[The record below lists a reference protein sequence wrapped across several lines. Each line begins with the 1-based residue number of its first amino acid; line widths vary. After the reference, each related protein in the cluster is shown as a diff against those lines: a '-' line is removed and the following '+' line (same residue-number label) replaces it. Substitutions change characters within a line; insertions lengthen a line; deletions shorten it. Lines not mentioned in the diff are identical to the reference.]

1 MDEFLVSACVQVLN
15 GFQLGFLYFMF
26 AIGLSLILGV
36 MGVVNLAHGSFYM
49 LGAYL
54 FYAGLQARI
63 PPILSV
69 LAALAAIVALSMAS
83 EKTIFRSLRDRS
95 HLDQVLLTYGLILIA
110 NEVITMVWGPTIR
123 SIDIPDALSG
133 SVSIGFDREY
143 PLYRLLV
150 SVVGIVVGIS
160 VWLLLSFTRIGI
172 QVRAGVFDREMT
184 SALGVDVNLVS
195 LLVFGFGI
203 VLAAFAGIVAAPILS
218 LYPGM
223 GETILIPA
231 IMVVILGG
239 LGSLKGAFV
248 ASILVGMVETIGRV
262 TLPELSNVVIYLVV
276 AAILYLRPEGL
287 FGARISK

>member
-26 AIGLSLILGV
+26 SIGLSLILGV

-54 FYAGLQARI
+54 FYAGLQAGI

-69 LAALAAIVALSMAS
+69 LAALAAIVALSTAS

>member
-1 MDEFLVSACVQVLN
+1 M
-15 GFQLGFLYFMF
+15 
-26 AIGLSLILGV
+26 
-36 MGVVNLAHGSFYM
+36 
-49 LGAYL
+49 
-54 FYAGLQARI
+54 
-63 PPILSV
+63 
-69 LAALAAIVALSMAS
+69 LAALAAIVALSTAS

>member
-1 MDEFLVSACVQVLN
+1 
-15 GFQLGFLYFMF
+15 
-26 AIGLSLILGV
+26 
-36 MGVVNLAHGSFYM
+36 
-49 LGAYL
+49 
-54 FYAGLQARI
+54 
-63 PPILSV
+63 
-69 LAALAAIVALSMAS
+69 
-83 EKTIFRSLRDRS
+83 
-95 HLDQVLLTYGLILIA
+95 
-110 NEVITMVWGPTIR
+110 
-123 SIDIPDALSG
+123 
-133 SVSIGFDREY
+133 
-143 PLYRLLV
+143 
-150 SVVGIVVGIS
+150 
-160 VWLLLSFTRIGI
+160 
-172 QVRAGVFDREMT
+172 MT

>member
-1 MDEFLVSACVQVLN
+1 MDELLVSAFVQVLN

-54 FYAGLQARI
+54 FYAGLQAGI
-63 PPILSV
+63 LPILAV
-69 LAALAAIVALSMAS
+69 LAALAAVVALSAGF

-110 NEVITMVWGPTIR
+110 NELITMIWGPTIR
-123 SIDIPDALSG
+123 SVDVPEALSG
-133 SVSIGFDREY
+133 SISIGFGREY
-143 PLYRLLV
+143 PLYRVLV
-150 SVVGIVVGIS
+150 SVIGLMVGLG
-160 VWLLLSFTRIGI
+160 VWLLLQFTRIGI

-184 SALGVDVNLVS
+184 SALGVDVNRVS

-203 VLAAFAGIVAAPILS
+203 ALAAFAGIVAAPILS

-248 ASILVGMVETIGRV
+248 AGIVVGMVETLGRV
-262 TLPELSNVVIYLVV
+262 TIPELSNVTIYLVV